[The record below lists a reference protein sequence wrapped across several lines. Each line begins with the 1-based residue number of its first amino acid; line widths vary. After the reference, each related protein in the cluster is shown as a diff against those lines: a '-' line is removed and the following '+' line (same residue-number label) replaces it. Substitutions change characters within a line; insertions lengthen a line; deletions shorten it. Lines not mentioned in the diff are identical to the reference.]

1 MTPNSNIIASFLVIM
16 FLFAFQGL
24 DAQEKT
30 GDFRRVDELALRI
43 PDSQTRTT
51 REIAVYITSN
61 FSSQTDRSRAIF
73 VWVATTIQYDV
84 DNMFAIN
91 FYQNTDEII
100 KEALSGRKGV
110 CQHFAELYSAI
121 ANQSGL
127 KTFVVSGYTK
137 QNGSVDYLPHAW
149 CASQIDSV
157 WYLIDPTWG
166 SGYISKGKFV
176 RKINDN
182 YFKAKP
188 EKLISSH
195 MPFDPLWQF
204 LNYPVTSQEF
214 YEGRTTTNTSKPFFD
229 YPDTLKQFE
238 QESRIGKLTA
248 SSRRIEQNGVR
259 NSLIFDRLKHNR
271 REIEYYNDSLRVEM
285 YNSAVYNYNDG
296 INHLNRFI
304 DYRNRQFTPKKQ
316 ENEIREMVNQAEW
329 SLANARLKLQAIQN
343 PDSSTAASILQL
355 NRSIDEAMMNLNEQ
369 RIFVDKY
376 FKTGKLLRK
385 SLFYKYTWMGIP
397 LN

>member
-1 MTPNSNIIASFLVIM
+1 MARLMVIM
-16 FLFAFQGL
+16 ILFSWLSL
-24 DAQEKT
+24 DAQDNT
-30 GDFRRVDELALRI
+30 ADFRRVDELAIRI

-51 REIAVYITSN
+51 RGIAGYITSN

-73 VWVATTIQYDV
+73 AWVATSIQYDV

-91 FYQNTDEII
+91 FYQDADEII
-100 KEALSGRKGV
+100 KEALTRRKGV

-127 KTFVVSGYTK
+127 KTYVVSGYTK

-149 CASQIDSV
+149 CASLIDSV
-157 WYLIDPTWG
+157 WYLVDPTWG
-166 SGYISKGKFV
+166 SGFISNGRFV

-182 YFKAKP
+182 YFKVKP

-195 MPFDPLWQF
+195 MPFDPLWQL

-214 YEGRTTTNTSKPFFD
+214 YEGRTAIDRSKPFFD
-229 YPDTLKQFE
+229 YPDSIKRFG
-238 QESRIGKLTA
+238 QESKIGRLIA

-285 YNSAVYNYNDG
+285 YNSAVYHYNDG

-343 PDSSTAASILQL
+343 PDSNTAASILQL
-355 NRSIDEAMMNLNEQ
+355 GRSIDEAMMNLNEQ

>member
-1 MTPNSNIIASFLVIM
+1 MTLNSKITAKFLGIIL
-16 FLFAFQGL
+16 LLTCPGL
-24 DAQEKT
+24 EAQQKP
-30 GDFRRVDELALRI
+30 DNFRRVDELALRI

-51 REIAVYITSN
+51 QEISGYITLN
-61 FSSQTDRSRAIF
+61 FTSQTDRSRAIF
-73 VWVATTIQYDV
+73 VWVATSIQYDV

-91 FYQNTDEII
+91 FYQGADEII
-100 KEALSGRKGV
+100 KEALSRRKGV

-121 ANQSGL
+121 ANQSGI
-127 KTFVVSGYTK
+127 KTYVVSGYTK

-149 CASQIDSV
+149 CASLIDSV

-176 RKINDN
+176 RNINDN

-188 EKLISSH
+188 EKLITSH
-195 MPFDPLWQF
+195 MPFDPLWQL
-204 LNYPVTSQEF
+204 LNYPVSSQEF
-214 YEGRTTTNTSKPFFD
+214 YEGRTTINTGKPFFD
-229 YPDTLKQFE
+229 YPDTLKRFE
-238 QESRIGKLTA
+238 QESRIGKLIA
-248 SSRRIEQNGVR
+248 SSRRIEQNGIR
-259 NSLIFDRLKHNR
+259 NSLIFERLKHNR

-285 YNSAVYNYNDG
+285 YNSAVYHYNDG
-296 INHLNRFI
+296 INHLNRLI
-304 DYRNRQFTPKKQ
+304 DYRNRQFTPKKP